1 MELVAIGE
9 ILAEMVA
16 IEQGQGFLEP
26 GLFAGPYP
34 SGAPAIF
41 AAQAART
48 GCRTALV
55 GSVGD
60 DAFGELCL
68 QRLERSG
75 VDMRWIRHIPGR
87 PTGTAFVSYE
97 KDGSRSF
104 VFNLVHSAAGM
115 LEPSQLSPELFRGCR
130 VFHVMGTSLI
140 APGVVEAVRLGIRLA
155 RDAGAEI
162 SFDPNIRPELLTSSA
177 IRETLGEILCATN
190 IFLPSQADLEYFY
203 PGVPERQAAALLLER
218 GIRMVALKRGDR
230 GSLYFDSGQCIET
243 AAFPAEVVDPTGAGD
258 CFGATFLSCLIQGL
272 PPRRALLLAN
282 AAGAAATERRGPMEG
297 ASSMEE
303 LERRVAN

>member
-1 MELVAIGE
+1 MDLVAMGE

-16 IEQGQGFLEP
+16 IERGQGFLAP

-41 AAQAART
+41 AVQAALT
-48 GCRTALV
+48 GCHAALV
-55 GSVGD
+55 GNVGD
-60 DAFGELCL
+60 DAFGQLSL
-68 QRLERSG
+68 QRLESSG
-75 VDMRWIRHIPGR
+75 VDTRWIRRILER

-115 LEPSQLSPELFRGCR
+115 LEPAQLSAELFRGCR
-130 VFHVMGTSLI
+130 IFHVMGTSLI
-140 APGVVEAVRLGIRLA
+140 TQGAVDAVRLGIRLA
-155 RDAGAEI
+155 REAGAEI
-162 SFDPNIRPELLTSSA
+162 SFDPNIRPELLSGSA
-177 IRETLGEILCATN
+177 IREALREILSSTD
-190 IFLPSQADLEYFY
+190 IFLPSEADLEYFY
-203 PGVPERQAAALLLER
+203 PGVPGRQAAALLLER
-218 GIRMVALKRGDR
+218 GVRMVAIKQGAR
-230 GSLYFDSGQCIET
+230 GSLYFDSEQSIET
-243 AAFPAEVVDPTGAGD
+243 AALPAAVVDPTGAGD

-297 ASSMEE
+297 ASSMAE
-303 LERRVAN
+303 LERRLGS